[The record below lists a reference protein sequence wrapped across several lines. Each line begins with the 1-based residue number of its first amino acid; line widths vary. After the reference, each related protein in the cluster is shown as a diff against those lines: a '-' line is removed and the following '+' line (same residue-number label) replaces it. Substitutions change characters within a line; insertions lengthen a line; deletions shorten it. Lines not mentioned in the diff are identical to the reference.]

1 METDFIKNSVGIAVA
16 QLKQVRDQ
24 LVLASQHA
32 MRQDDADW
40 SQIEGLMSVIKR
52 LDLLRQDIDNL
63 KADGGTQKTTADM
76 KVAGRIDKSGYPKYI
91 AREDGAVVRI
101 GLSQDGSEYEHVAKE
116 YDFRSIIETINRF
129 VHAEY
134 FAVDEV
140 QKQLNLPTY
149 LTHLVI
155 SLLRE
160 TLGKLKSPK
169 RGRYAF
175 VEKTPLNADSLLDEL
190 RVNRH

>member
-1 METDFIKNSVGIAVA
+1 MKNSVGIAVT
-16 QLKQVRDQ
+16 QLKQARDQ
-24 LVLASQHA
+24 LVVASQHA
-32 MRQDDADW
+32 MRQEEADW
-40 SQIEGLMSVIKR
+40 SQIEGLMAVIKR
-52 LDLLRQDIDNL
+52 LDLLRQDIDTL
-63 KADGGTQKTTADM
+63 ATEEGTQRLREDP
-76 KVAGRIDKSGYPKYI
+76 KVTGRIDKSGYPKYL

-116 YDFRSIIETINRF
+116 YDFRSIIEMINRF

-134 FAVDEV
+134 FTVDEV
-140 QKQLNLPTY
+140 QKQLNLPSY

-175 VEKTPLNADSLLDEL
+175 VEKIPLNADSLLGEL
-190 RVNRH
+190 RASRNQA